1 MKHVIK
7 VAFTEVRE
15 PMENLALYEIVSKA
29 IRKMLIGIMI
39 KLQNEQQKPLK
50 NEDKVLIYELSSM
63 CQLMCT

>member
-7 VAFTEVRE
+7 VPFTEVRE

-39 KLQNEQQKPLK
+39 KLQNEQQKPLT

-63 CQLMCT
+63 C